1 MRFSFLFSL
10 FLFTLTSSF
19 AADPKHPAWT
29 QEDSL
34 FAAGFV
40 QTITKHPEAIDSL
53 IAGSLMR
60 DHELGFGHH
69 MREAWVNPAG
79 KLGFSAKIVYA
90 GKQPI
95 SFEVKPVLNYGGL
108 KARYLQLLTP
118 TFRVRPM
125 GGPNLALAPYYWNL
139 EAAAKPLPVDSLGGA
154 LDDSLPSADVRDAL
168 AFYMTPYSGTLYG
181 IRGGDARQLLEN
193 RDHFLDLNDMLMA
206 DKRLSRYLLRSLN
219 PASRL
224 TAAEF
229 IIRHRDDYPDYE
241 ALLKKP
247 LRLLFANPARAA
259 TLRGNMEATEDA
271 RKLTFEY
278 SGLQVLRDGSG
289 VLRMY

>member
-1 MRFSFLFSL
+1 MRIGPLPAL
-10 FLFTLTSSF
+10 FLSFTLAV

-29 QEDSL
+29 VEDSIS
-34 FAAGFV
+34 AAGFV
-40 QTITKHPEAIDSL
+40 KTITTHPEAIDSL
-53 IAGSLMR
+53 IAGALMR

-69 MREAWVNPAG
+69 MREAWINPAG

-95 SFEVKPVLNYGGL
+95 SFEIKPVLNYGGL

-118 TFRVRPM
+118 TFRVRPI
-125 GGPNLALAPYYWNL
+125 GGPNLAMAPYYWNL
-139 EAAAKPLPVDSLGGA
+139 DAVAKPLPIDSLGGA
-154 LDDSLPSADVRDAL
+154 LNDSLPSADVRDAL

-229 IIRHRDDYPDYE
+229 IIRHRDDFPDYE
-241 ALLKKP
+241 ALLKKQ
-247 LRLLFANPARAA
+247 LRLIFANPSRVA